1 MARQKT
7 YQEMND
13 LEKANVT
20 EQRNAFVR
28 DHDALQTGGRGG
40 IMRWRDSMNTTR
52 EPLLH
57 QVVAVNKLL
66 NQDTTYARTVT
77 ANNEVK
83 HESGSEKPFH
93 KRKASQLAVHAVGTG
108 KTIVGV
114 LALAGV
120 NRLARLAGKEPNAPR
135 PDQRPYKTMI
145 IVPKSVLKFW
155 EKTVLAWTSLT
166 DEHVLTID
174 DQQWFYEPASVNRN
188 FKRFEDAL
196 VVITT
201 PDVIKA
207 ALMTCY
213 EQTSPTANDG
223 DPLMPHLELK
233 GRNGGKIYLHPLL
246 CLLERDA
253 DEKYDLGVEQSPWAL
268 TIVDE
273 AHLYANPCTWLAC
286 GISLF
291 TGQSVF
297 KLGLTG
303 TPIKK
308 GAEDISH
315 LAMLLD
321 VRMHEQ
327 AKDRMME
334 MQQPGYFAEKG
345 VKNTLNVEHLNQF
358 RERFM
363 DRVGTEHLPE
373 PLPAKKEVLFYYD
386 PFIGLNDETGEIDAG
401 AISEHN
407 GVINESTRSQRLQR
421 SQRSQRSSTP
431 LLAEEPE
438 EATGE
443 DGGENFPE
451 APEGSKWKKGQRG
464 SFRAISMLGNFE
476 FSVELGRRGAAAFNR
491 DPALYSKACKNP
503 SQAVLLIERV
513 IRDRQKNG
521 HARIAVFAESVV
533 QLKILQL
540 HLEDKGVGEL
550 FLFDGILNQMKR
562 GEQTITDFL
571 KCDQGVILLSK
582 AGGIGINLQD
592 GCEVMLSVGSLPWN
606 HVDIDQAFGRIYRYR
621 QKKRVEFVQFIARRS
636 VTAAKY
642 KLHRD
647 KRDRLERAAV
657 DDDYT
662 SFSSEKAAWR
672 WSSSALRS
680 VAPLDPHTGNYTVL
694 PEHMKDVHE
703 YQTVHLPAY
712 TNAKQAYEA
721 AVNAGS
727 PSTVRPHEPKEPLD
741 VSIIGTPVLPSV
753 VALPAAWPASS

>member
-13 LEKANVT
+13 VEKANVT

-28 DHDALQTGGRGG
+28 DHDALQTGGSGG
-40 IMRWRDSMNTTR
+40 IMRWLDSMNTTR

-77 ANNEVK
+77 INGDVK

-93 KRKASQLAVHAVGTG
+93 RRKASQLAVHAVGTG

-120 NRLARLAGKEPNAPR
+120 NRLALLANKDPNAPR
-135 PDQRPYKTMI
+135 PDERPYKTMI

-166 DEHVLTID
+166 YEQVLTID
-174 DQQWFYEPASVNRN
+174 DQQWFYQPANTNRN

-201 PDVIKA
+201 PDVIRA
-207 ALMTCY
+207 ALSTCY
-213 EQTSPTANDG
+213 EQKSPTANDG

-233 GRNGGKIYLHPLL
+233 VGNGKIYLHPLL
-246 CLLERDA
+246 RLLEMTGENHA
-253 DEKYDLGVEQSPWAL
+253 LGVEHSPWAL

-273 AHLYANPCTWLAC
+273 AHLYAKPCTWLAC

-308 GAEDISH
+308 SAEDISY

-321 VRMHEQ
+321 VRVHEQ
-327 AKDRMME
+327 PKSLRME

-345 VKNTLNVEHLNQF
+345 AKNTLNVEHLNQF

-386 PFIGLNDETGEIDAG
+386 PFIGLNDETGEIDAV

-407 GVINESTRSQRLQR
+407 GVINESTR

-451 APEGSKWKKGQRG
+451 APEGSEWRKSQRG

-476 FSVELGRRGAAAFNR
+476 FSVELGRRGASAFNR
-491 DPALYSKACKNP
+491 DPTLYSEACKNP

-550 FLFDGILNQMKR
+550 FLFDGTLNETVR
-562 GEQTITDFL
+562 EQTITDFL

-621 QKKRVEFVQFIARRS
+621 QKKRVELVQFIARRS

-662 SFSSEKAAWR
+662 SFASEKAAWR
-672 WSSSALRS
+672 WSSSALHS

-712 TNAKQAYEA
+712 TKAEQEYEA